1 MICDDDESIREI
13 VKMALQRCGFGIL
26 EAKNGAEAVEL
37 CKVYSFD
44 CILMDIEM
52 PVMNGIEATRRILQI
67 NPKAIIIGVTAYGAR
82 KDALLL
88 AGAKEVLIK
97 PFSIRDL
104 ISTVEKYAGAKI
116 VELKKG

>member
-1 MICDDDESIREI
+1 MILTPRRILICDDDESIREI

-82 KDALLL
+82 KDDLLL
-88 AGAKEVLIK
+88 EQRR
-97 PFSIRDL
+97 F
-104 ISTVEKYAGAKI
+104 
-116 VELKKG
+116 

>member
-1 MICDDDESIREI
+1 
-13 VKMALQRCGFGIL
+13 MALQRRGFEIL

-37 CKVYSFD
+37 CRVYSFD

-52 PVMNGIEATRRILQI
+52 PVMNGIEATRRMLQI
-67 NPKAIIIGVTAYGAR
+67 NPKAVIIGVTAHEAR

-97 PFSIRDL
+97 PFSIKDL
-104 ISTVEKYAGAKI
+104 ISTVEKYTGAKI
-116 VELKKG
+116 AELKR